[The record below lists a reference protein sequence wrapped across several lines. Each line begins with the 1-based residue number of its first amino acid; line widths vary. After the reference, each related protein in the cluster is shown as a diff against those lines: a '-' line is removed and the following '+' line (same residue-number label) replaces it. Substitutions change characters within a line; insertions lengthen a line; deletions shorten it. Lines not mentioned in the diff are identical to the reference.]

1 MKPVLVINS
10 GSSSLKFQVVDVDS
24 SASLLSG
31 NVERVSNHA
40 EAFGEML
47 ATLQQSGVE
56 PLAVGHRVV
65 HGGSKFAQPTLITPE
80 VIAEIEALVPLAPLH
95 NPGNLAG
102 IKGALQAFPALPQVA
117 VFDTAFH
124 QSMPASSFRF
134 AIDRSIADAHQV
146 RRFGFHG
153 SSYSYVTRK
162 AAAFLGK
169 AETELNAVILHM
181 GNGASACAVKEGK
194 SFDTSMGLTPLQ
206 GLVMGTRSGDV
217 DPAAI
222 FYLNRVAGLSVDD
235 MDDLLNKKSGLL
247 GLAGVSDMRDV
258 EMAAIRGERE
268 AVEALEIYVQR
279 IKHYIGA
286 YAAELGQVDAL
297 IFTAGVGE
305 NSVHIRS
312 LVCDN
317 LGVLGIEI
325 DPELNA
331 LRTPEVR
338 DIAMPHSRI
347 RVLVVPTNE
356 ELEIALQSSLEI
368 SRHQGSH
375 TI

>member
-31 NVERVSNHA
+31 NIERVSNHT

-47 ATLQQSGVE
+47 VILQQSGIE
-56 PLAVGHRVV
+56 PVAVGHRVV
-65 HGGSKFAQPTLITPE
+65 HGGSKFAQPTMITPE

-102 IKGALQAFPALPQVA
+102 IRAALEAFVDLPQVA

-124 QSMPASSFRF
+124 QSMPVSSYRF
-134 AIDRSIADAHQV
+134 AIDRATADAHQI

-169 AETELNAVILHM
+169 AESELNAVILHL
-181 GNGASACAVKEGK
+181 GNGASACAVKGGK

-206 GLVMGTRSGDV
+206 GLVMGTRSGDL

-222 FYLNRVAGLSVDD
+222 FYLNRVAGLSVENIDE
-235 MDDLLNKKSGLL
+235 LLNKRSGLL

-258 EMAAIRGERE
+258 EVAAIREERD

-279 IKHYIGA
+279 IKHYVGA
-286 YAAELGQVDAL
+286 YTAELGRIDVL
-297 IFTAGVGE
+297 VFTAGVGE

-317 LGVLGIEI
+317 LGALGIEI

-331 LRTPEVR
+331 LRNLEVR
-338 DIAMPHSRI
+338 DIAMPHSRV

-368 SRHQGSH
+368 SKHHGSN